1 MRNQSDSVTLRSEY
15 LVSKIKDIK
24 AEHPFWGYR
33 RVWAYLRY
41 VDGVVVNKKRVYR
54 LMKENNLTVKRNQRL
69 IAKRVSE
76 IPKPRPDR
84 PKEWWGIDMTKVMTG
99 SGWVYV
105 VIVLDWYTKKMVGHY
120 SGTRA
125 TSREWLE
132 ALEKGLNREF
142 PRGVRGHGLKLMSD
156 NGSQPTSLSFMKAC
170 SNLEVEQV
178 FTSYN
183 NPKGNAD
190 TERMIRTMKE
200 ELFWLCEWTREDELG
215 KELDKWVE
223 YYNRNYLHSALR
235 YRTPV
240 QAEVEYCTNHDSH
253 KNAARKQCSSTI
265 FLFVLTNRL

>member
-1 MRNQSDSVTLRSEY
+1 MRKQSYSVSLRNEY
-15 LVSKIKDIK
+15 LLEKIRDIK
-24 AEHPFWGYR
+24 VDHPFWGYR

-41 VDGVVVNKKRVYR
+41 IDGLIVNKKRIYK
-54 LMKENNLTVKRNQRL
+54 LMRENNLTVKPNTRL

-76 IPKPRPDR
+76 RPKPKPDR
-84 PKEWWGIDMTKVMTG
+84 PKQWWGIDMTKVLTDTG
-99 SGWVYV
+99 WMYV
-105 VIVLDWYTKKMVGHY
+105 VIVLDWCTKKIVGHY

-125 TSREWLE
+125 TKREWLE
-132 ALEKGLNREF
+132 ALEKGLSREF
-142 PRGVRGHGLKLMSD
+142 LGGVRGQGLKLMSD

-200 ELFWLCEWTREDELG
+200 ELFWLREWESERELSHEL
-215 KELDKWVE
+215 ERWIL
-223 YYNRNYLHSALR
+223 YYNRNYLHSAHG

-240 QAEVEYCTNHDSH
+240 KAEEQYYRTHSSH
-253 KNAARKQCSSTI
+253 LNAA
-265 FLFVLTNRL
+265 